1 MSQERIN
8 YLLPLY
14 MNDSC
19 SFMEKEEFL
28 QLVSLSGNDTY
39 LMDLLEKAWQ
49 DYISEVQ
56 VEGEVSGKIFNDII
70 LQGKHSVRP
79 YFNIPVWAKY
89 AAVVLLIAGT
99 TGFIYL
105 NQYSKKP
112 VVSKAIHSNPDTVK
126 HDISAPD
133 VVHATITTASGK
145 KIILDNTQNGTQ
157 IDNFQKVS
165 DDNVTYYP
173 ENNDKVEYH
182 TLTVPRGSKV
192 ITLTLSD
199 TSKVWLNTG
208 SSITYPTA
216 FKGNKR
222 TVKITGEAYFEIS
235 HNSKMPFIVEK
246 DDAEIRVLGTHFNI
260 NAYDDERNI
269 KVTLIMGSVRVS
281 RAGHTTT
288 LMRGQQVELTA
299 NGAIKLNK
307 EVNLEEVLAWKIGR
321 FVFNDMDIKAI
332 MRQIMKWYDV
342 DVIYEGKTQDRFFT
356 ADISRNTNL
365 SVLLKVLELS
375 NINFQLDGKK
385 LIVKL

>member
-1 MSQERIN
+1 MSQERIY

-14 MNDSC
+14 MNESC
-19 SFMEKEEFL
+19 SLKEKEEFL

-39 LMDLLEKAWQ
+39 LMNLLEKAWK

-56 VEGEVSGKIFNDII
+56 VDGEVSCKIFNDII

-79 YFNIPVWAKY
+79 YFIMPVWAKY
-89 AAVVLLIAGT
+89 AAVLLIITGAA
-99 TGFIYL
+99 GFIYL
-105 NQYSKKP
+105 NQYTKKP
-112 VVSKAIHSNPDTVK
+112 LVSKAIHSKPDTVK
-126 HDISAPD
+126 HDIPAPD
-133 VVHATITTASGK
+133 VVHAIITTASGE
-145 KIILDNTQNGTQ
+145 KIILDNTKNGTQ

-165 DDNVTYYP
+165 DNNVTYYP
-173 ENNDKVEYH
+173 ENKDKVEYH

-216 FKGNKR
+216 FKSNQR
-222 TVKITGEAYFEIS
+222 TVKITGEAYFEIT
-235 HNSKMPFIVEK
+235 HNSKMPFFVEK
-246 DDAEIRVLGTHFNI
+246 DDAEIRVLGTHFNV
-260 NAYDDERNI
+260 NAYDDESNI
-269 KVTLIMGSVRVS
+269 KVTLIKGSVRVS

-288 LMRGQQVELTA
+288 LMQGQQAEITT

-307 EVNLEEVLAWKIGR
+307 EVNLEEVLAWKMGR

-342 DVIYEGKTQDRFFT
+342 DVTYEGKTQDRFFT

-365 SVLLKVLELS
+365 SELLKVLELS